1 MYIINSSDTHY
12 IDVEYFKFPVVVDR
26 GKEQVCFPENLGLVK
41 FSKFGIFHQGGLTNI
56 RKRIKNIKKIKD
68 QVNNLQSA

>member
-1 MYIINSSDTHY
+1 MYIINSYDMNY

-41 FSKFGIFHQGGLTNI
+41 ILQIWDFSLGRTNKYYLFHG
-56 RKRIKNIKKIKD
+56 KE
-68 QVNNLQSA
+68 